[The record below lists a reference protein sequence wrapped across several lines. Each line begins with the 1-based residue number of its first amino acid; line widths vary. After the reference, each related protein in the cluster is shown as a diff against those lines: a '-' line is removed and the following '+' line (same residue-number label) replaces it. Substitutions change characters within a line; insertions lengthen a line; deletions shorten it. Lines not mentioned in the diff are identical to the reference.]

1 VISAN
6 KKHTNYGSFK
16 DHCKKKLVML
26 LELASYLAK
35 LSSLVGLG
43 LWIESYVN
51 LDTSQGIVPEVINV
65 GPA

>member
-1 VISAN
+1 
-6 KKHTNYGSFK
+6 
-16 DHCKKKLVML
+16 ML